1 MNQLAVRTEHT
12 GIRPIDRVPSLD
24 PVDAVER
31 SPMSR
36 IFARQN
42 TQTVFAKGKTLF
54 MEGDPADTM
63 YEIVSGVVRCYTLSE
78 DGQRQIFKFVG
89 AGDMLGLAALDE
101 YRYEAEAVDTV
112 VVRSCPRVEF
122 ELALSRDRGLQE
134 ELRRSICV
142 ELLAREQHMVMLTH
156 MDSTQRVLWFL
167 DGFTKTGRRAPGGF
181 VHLPMPRHDI
191 GDFLGL
197 TMETV
202 SRTFSALKKE
212 GVVEMPRSDRYRL
225 HGCQGSD
232 RLV

>member
-1 MNQLAVRTEHT
+1 MTQLALRTEHT
-12 GIRPIDRVPSLD
+12 GIRPIDRVPPLD
-24 PVDAVER
+24 RVDAVER
-31 SPMSR
+31 SPLSEV
-36 IFARQN
+36 FARRN
-42 TQTVFAKGKTLF
+42 TQMVFPKGKTLF

-63 YEIVSGVVRCYTLSE
+63 YEIVSGVARCYTLTE

-112 VVRSCPRVEF
+112 VVRACPRAEF
-122 ELALSRDRGLQE
+122 ELALSRDRDLQE

-167 DGFTKTGRRAPGGF
+167 DGFTGTGRHTPDGF
-181 VHLPMPRHDI
+181 IHLPMPRHDI

-202 SRTFSALKKE
+202 SRTFSALRKE
-212 GVVEMPRSDRYRL
+212 GVVDMPRSDRYRP
-225 HGCQGSD
+225 HGGRDYD